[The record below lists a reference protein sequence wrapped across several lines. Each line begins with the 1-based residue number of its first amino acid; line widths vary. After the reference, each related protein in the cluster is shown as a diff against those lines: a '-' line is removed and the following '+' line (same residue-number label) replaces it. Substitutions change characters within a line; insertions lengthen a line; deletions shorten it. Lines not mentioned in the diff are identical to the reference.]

1 MGYHESNLEIV
12 RPPPYTSAPL
22 VSKRKKSFVYFTINC
37 RNLVQGN
44 IDWKLSWKT
53 KENQFSLGKPSYKLC
68 IYHICAYGITTT
80 SACYSLITIYQ
91 LAA

>member
-12 RPPPYTSAPL
+12 RPPPPYTSAPL

-37 RNLVQGN
+37 KILLN